1 MRRVACA
8 VLALSF
14 LLQGCGYG
22 YMFVDSSVKHSVAMD
37 LAVSK
42 ITLAE
47 VDAGTASIMN
57 ALEVLRQ
64 NTLGMQWRYDYL
76 TGKGL
81 GPFPEGYLLP
91 DSE

>member
-47 VDAGTASIMN
+47 VDAGTVPVTH

-64 NTLGMQWRYDYL
+64 NTLGMEWRWRYL

-81 GPFPEGYLLP
+81 GPLPEGYLLP